1 MSHAS
6 DRYPKHPAVP
16 DGQVPAVR
24 VDALTVTAADGRH
37 LLHEA
42 SRTLPSHLVPQ
53 TGRKAVTVL

>member
-16 DGQVPAVR
+16 DDQVPAVR
-24 VDALTVTAADGRH
+24 VDALTVTGADGRH

-42 SRTLPSHLVPQ
+42 SRTLRARLVAL